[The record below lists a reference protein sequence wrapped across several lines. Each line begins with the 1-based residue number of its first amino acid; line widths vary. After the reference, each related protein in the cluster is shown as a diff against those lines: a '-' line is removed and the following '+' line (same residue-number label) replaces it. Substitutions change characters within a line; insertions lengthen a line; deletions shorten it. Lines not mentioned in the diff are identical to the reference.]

1 MDELFKA
8 AGAVLQQLGLAGLV
22 IGALAFGIFYL
33 FKELVNS
40 YNARITEGKE
50 AVKAI
55 EATTDALGTLTEAL
69 KTKAG

>member
-22 IGALAFGIFYL
+22 IGGQAAAVWFL
-33 FKELVNS
+33 FKELVS
-40 YNARITEGKE
+40 SQNARITEGKE
-50 AVKAI
+50 ATKAF
-55 EATTDALGTLTEAL
+55 EATSDALDKLAEAL